1 MLGMWVFCLVKG
13 YHCTKSSKLP
23 TLCNIS
29 FVFQPFHTKLGIWQ
43 YIYLLIG
50 FRHMFIILIRIFN
63 HYNLIQFVLLVVCA
77 CCFMQS
83 DFWRHTSTIS
93 VYYMQGKPYYVY
105 LSNVASG
112 LDAYSS
118 SYIVGD
124 ISATILI
131 W

>member
-1 MLGMWVFCLVKG
+1 MLEKSVSRVTNVRIYDNKEYTTQPVF
-13 YHCTKSSKLP
+13 
-23 TLCNIS
+23 
-29 FVFQPFHTKLGIWQ
+29 
-43 YIYLLIG
+43 YLILS
-50 FRHMFIILIRIFN
+50 FRHLFIILIRIFN
-63 HYNLIQFVLLVVCA
+63 HYNLIQVVLLVVCA

-93 VYYMQGKPYYVY
+93 VYYIQGKPYYVY

-112 LDAYSS
+112 LDAHSS